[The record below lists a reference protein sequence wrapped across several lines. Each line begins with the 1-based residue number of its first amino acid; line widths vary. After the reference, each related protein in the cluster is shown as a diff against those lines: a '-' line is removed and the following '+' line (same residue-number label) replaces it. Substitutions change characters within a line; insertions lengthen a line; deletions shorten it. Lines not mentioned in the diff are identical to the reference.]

1 MAERPIGDKSMDA
14 EDRLIAGFGYKPQ
27 FKRVLG
33 LFADFSLGYSY
44 MSPLA
49 GFYALFAYALT
60 TAGPGYFWTMP
71 VILFGQILVAF
82 VFAEAASQFPIAG
95 GVYQWARHLVGARW
109 GFLTAF
115 MYLLA
120 LLATNAGLAYGGAP
134 YLAALFGFDA
144 TPLANAV
151 GAAAMIVAAGLI
163 NFAGTRTLAKGVE
176 AGVWAGLIGLAFAGI
191 YLLLFGRVQ
200 PVSVLFDNFG
210 AGAGNY
216 TSALFAASLIGIWI
230 IFGFEACGDLGEEVQ
245 EASHKVPR
253 AMMLTMWVGGAS
265 TLVIALGMTLAVPDM
280 AAAVSGKVANPAE
293 AVLLASFGPVGAK
306 LGILILI
313 IIVVSAAASIMA
325 STSRLLF
332 SMARDRLIFGH
343 AALSKIDEKRGLP
356 NAAILTATVVPCLI
370 IAIGIFSS
378 DAITQVIS
386 FATAGIYTSFHMVT
400 GGALFARLRGW
411 KPSGYFKL
419 GSWGLLVNILAL
431 AFGIVMTVNLVW
443 PRSPDAPWY
452 LNYIN
457 LLSVALIFLLG
468 LAQLGNVKREGI
480 LAR

>member
-1 MAERPIGDKSMDA
+1 MADKMDS

-60 TAGPGYFWTMP
+60 TAGPAYFWTIP
-71 VILFGQILVAF
+71 VILFGQILVAM
-82 VFAEAASQFPIAG
+82 VFAEAASQYPIAG
-95 GVYQWARHLVGARW
+95 GVYQWARRMVGPRW

-134 YLAALFGFDA
+134 YLATLFGYDV
-144 TPLANAV
+144 TPLSNAI
-151 GAAAMIVAAGLI
+151 GAAAMIVIAALI
-163 NFAGTRTLAKGVE
+163 NFAGTRVLAKGVE

-191 YLLLFGRVQ
+191 YLLLFGRAQ
-200 PVSVLFDNFG
+200 PIGVLFDNFG
-210 AGAGNY
+210 VGSGNY
-216 TSALFAASLIGIWI
+216 VSALFAASLIGIWI
-230 IFGFEACGDLGEEVQ
+230 IFGFEACGDLGEEVK
-245 EASHKVPR
+245 EATHKVPR

-265 TLVIALGMTLAVPDM
+265 TIIIALGMTLAVPNM
-280 AAAVSGKVANPAE
+280 ADAVSGKVANPAE
-293 AVLLASFGPVGAK
+293 AVLLANFGPLGEK
-306 LGILILI
+306 LGIIILI

-332 SMARDRLIFGH
+332 SMGRDKLIFGH
-343 AALSKIDEKRGLP
+343 AVLARIDERRGLP
-356 NAAILTATVVPCLI
+356 NGAILTAMVVPCLI

-400 GGALFARLRGW
+400 GGALYARLKGW
-411 KPSGYFKL
+411 KPAGYFTL
-419 GSWGLLVNILAL
+419 GGWGVVVNVLAL
-431 AFGIVMTVNLVW
+431 AFGIVMTLNLVW

-457 LLSVALIFLLG
+457 ALSVLLIFVLG
-468 LAQLGNVKREGI
+468 LLQLGNVKRAG
-480 LAR
+480 LTN

>member
-1 MAERPIGDKSMDA
+1 MAEKPMDA
-14 EDRLIAGFGYKPQ
+14 EDKLIAGFGYKPQ

-60 TAGPGYFWTMP
+60 TAGPGYFWTIP
-71 VILFGQILVAF
+71 VILFGQILVAL
-82 VFAEAASQFPIAG
+82 VFAEAASQYPIAG
-95 GVYQWARHLVGARW
+95 GVYQWARHLVGPRW

-134 YLAALFGFDA
+134 YLASLFGFDA
-144 TPLANAV
+144 TPVTNAIGALAMII
-151 GAAAMIVAAGLI
+151 AAALI
-163 NFAGTRTLAKGVE
+163 NFAGTKVLAKGVE

-191 YLLLFGRVQ
+191 YLLIFGRVQ
-200 PVSVLFDNFG
+200 PIGVLFDNFG
-210 AGAGNY
+210 AGTGNY

-265 TLVIALGMTLAVPDM
+265 TLIIALGMTLAVPNM
-280 AAAVSGKVANPAE
+280 ADAVAGKVANPAD
-293 AVLLASFGPVGAK
+293 AVLQANFGPLGAK
-306 LGILILI
+306 LGIIILI

-332 SMARDRLIFGH
+332 SMGRDRLIFGH
-343 AALSKIDEKRGLP
+343 DLLAKIDEKRGLP
-356 NAAILTATVVPCLI
+356 NAAIMTATVVPCLI
-370 IAIGIFSS
+370 ILIGLFSS

-400 GGALFARLRGW
+400 GGALYARAKGW
-411 KPSGYFKL
+411 KPAGTFTL
-419 GSWGLLVNILAL
+419 GSWGMLVNVLAL
-431 AFGIVMTVNLVW
+431 AFGIVMTVNLIW

-457 LLSVALIFLLG
+457 LLSVVLIFILG
-468 LAQLGNVKREGI
+468 LAQLGNVTRAQSR
-480 LAR
+480 AR

>member
-1 MAERPIGDKSMDA
+1 MAERPMDSEDK
-14 EDRLIAGFGYKPQ
+14 LIASFGYKPQ

-49 GFYALFAYALT
+49 GFYALFAFALT
-60 TAGPGYFWTMP
+60 TAGPAYFWTMP

-82 VFAEAASQFPIAG
+82 VFAEAASQYPIAG
-95 GVYQWARHLVGARW
+95 GVYQWARHLVGPRW

-134 YLAALFGFDA
+134 YVAALFGFEA
-144 TPLANAV
+144 TPLINAI
-151 GAAAMIVAAGLI
+151 AALAMLLIAAFI
-163 NFAGTRTLAKGVE
+163 NFAGTKTLAKGVE
-176 AGVWAGLIGLAFAGI
+176 AGVWAGLVGLAFAGI
-191 YLLLFGRVQ
+191 YLLFFGQVQ
-200 PVSVLFDNFG
+200 PVSVLFENFG
-210 AGAGNY
+210 AGAENY

-280 AAAVSGKVANPAE
+280 AAAVSGSVNPAE
-293 AVLLASFGPVGAK
+293 AVLLANFGEVGAK
-306 LGILILI
+306 LGIVTLI

-332 SMARDRLIFGH
+332 SMGRDRLLFGSET
-343 AALSKIDEKRGLP
+343 LSRIDERRGLP
-356 NAAILTATVVPCLI
+356 NGAILTATVIPC
-370 IAIGIFSS
+370 AIVLLGLLSS
-378 DAITQVIS
+378 NAITQVIS

-400 GGALFARLRGW
+400 GGALYARLHGW
-411 KPSGYFKL
+411 KPAGHFKL
-419 GSWGLLVNILAL
+419 GNWGMIVNVLAL
-431 AFGIVMTVNLVW
+431 AFGVVMTLNLIW
-443 PRSPDAPWY
+443 PRTPDAPWY

-457 LLSVALIFLLG
+457 LLSLILIFVLG
-468 LAQLGNVKREGI
+468 LAQLGKVKAAKVGF
-480 LAR
+480 